1 MAHLWTAITMGSPA
15 SHTGDRH
22 GFMAAFD
29 DSTDPVLGAACN
41 RLAAFCEA
49 LPQGALV
56 DRASGLTEPD
66 LVVILRSL
74 YGIRQQVSVPVVT
87 MDEAAATYG
96 RPPVTL
102 DKREARQSPWS
113 RNNDA

>member
-1 MAHLWTAITMGSPA
+1 
-15 SHTGDRH
+15 
-22 GFMAAFD
+22 MAAFD

-41 RLAAFCEA
+41 RLAVFCEA
-49 LPQGALV
+49 LPVGALV

-74 YGIRQQVSVPVVT
+74 YASRQQVAVPIVT

-96 RPPVTL
+96 RRPVTL
-102 DKREARQSPWS
+102 DKREQRQSPWA
-113 RNNDA
+113 RNDDA